1 MWYYMTKYSFDSS
14 KPVVGPFETETEAY
28 LNMLAN
34 AQREYEID
42 VNENACGNEWETEL
56 YVDSE
61 AGEITI
67 TNNFG
72 THKDVTEFFTFKI

>member
-14 KPVVGPFETETEAY
+14 KPVFGPFETEEEAY
-28 LNMLAN
+28 EKMSVD
-34 AQREYEID
+34 AQKEYDID
-42 VNENACGNEWETEL
+42 VNENEWETDI

-67 TNNFG
+67 TNYFD
-72 THKDVTEFFTFKI
+72 KDKDITEFFTFEI